1 MEGNTPQGENE
12 ISTPDKKLSYK
23 KDLWM
28 YFDDINEKFFFE
40 RNKAKTLLYI
50 ISQKND
56 IDYEYSESLK
66 YLFNQYI
73 TQFDAHQEQ
82 INSNIDNEKN
92 TLNKAIKSL
101 INGLKMESELY
112 LNHTKNILEN
122 FIKPLE
128 GFIMNQCE
136 ISNEFSRLMK
146 SYEKEF
152 MNAYKQVEEK
162 QLNFFQGGK
171 SIENAINKLE
181 KIKYKNKKENYDKN
195 IEEKN
200 INNNDIDIDDEEKE
214 MIEKMNEILE
224 KNKTTSKQLQLDY
237 QEYIKK
243 ANVER
248 EKYIKLSE
256 NLYDKVQHLDEEFI
270 KQMKTKIIFLTEN
283 ELKLIDNIKNN
294 ISSTLQLSK
303 EINIEN
309 EINLFINSKST
320 KFSHPKLFEY
330 VDYNPYIILRN
341 RKGHIDAIESEIS
354 SKIVE
359 CLKETFKYD
368 KTKDNLIQEEN
379 IKFINDTVNDIWDGN
394 KYNDNKLEK
403 LFKDHIY
410 RMNFLHMLNQYR
422 VEGVFILQN
431 ESFQN
436 FTKTL
441 SSILEK
447 SIIDKDYE
455 SIKYCMILSQTF
467 YLQTETK
474 KILLQSCMT
483 QNEIWKQ
490 KDFWID
496 IIEYS
501 INEEINNEKEYYV
514 FLSENRESREKRI
527 ESAVISN
534 LITFLFNMKLFG
546 YSEDKSKLVIDQFI
560 KKYNIDGNLIYATN
574 ISIKEVQEDIIIQS
588 VDSIINNEINQE
600 NEIKTPT
607 KGEDINN
614 NKTND
619 INLNKSDKKEINDD
633 NNIIKDNNNESKKI
647 EDKIKNEIDNPQIN
661 S

>member
-152 MNAYKQVEEK
+152 MNAYKQVEDK

-256 NLYDKVQHLDEEFI
+256 NLYDKVQRLDEEFI

-354 SKIVE
+354 SKNQGS
-359 CLKETFKYD
+359 KY
-368 KTKDNLIQEEN
+368 
-379 IKFINDTVNDIWDGN
+379 
-394 KYNDNKLEK
+394 KYSS
-403 LFKDHIY
+403 
-410 RMNFLHMLNQYR
+410 Q
-422 VEGVFILQN
+422 QN
-431 ESFQN
+431 RF
-436 FTKTL
+436 F
-441 SSILEK
+441 
-447 SIIDKDYE
+447 
-455 SIKYCMILSQTF
+455 
-467 YLQTETK
+467 
-474 KILLQSCMT
+474 
-483 QNEIWKQ
+483 
-490 KDFWID
+490 
-496 IIEYS
+496 
-501 INEEINNEKEYYV
+501 
-514 FLSENRESREKRI
+514 
-527 ESAVISN
+527 
-534 LITFLFNMKLFG
+534 
-546 YSEDKSKLVIDQFI
+546 
-560 KKYNIDGNLIYATN
+560 
-574 ISIKEVQEDIIIQS
+574 
-588 VDSIINNEINQE
+588 
-600 NEIKTPT
+600 
-607 KGEDINN
+607 
-614 NKTND
+614 
-619 INLNKSDKKEINDD
+619 
-633 NNIIKDNNNESKKI
+633 
-647 EDKIKNEIDNPQIN
+647 
-661 S
+661 

>member
-256 NLYDKVQHLDEEFI
+256 NLYDKVQRLDEEFI

-294 ISSTLQLSK
+294 ISFTLQLSK

-501 INEEINNEKEYYV
+501 INEEINTEKEYYV

-527 ESAVISN
+527 ESAIV
-534 LITFLFNMKLFG
+534 
-546 YSEDKSKLVIDQFI
+546 FI
-560 KKYNIDGNLIYATN
+560 IVL
-574 ISIKEVQEDIIIQS
+574 
-588 VDSIINNEINQE
+588 
-600 NEIKTPT
+600 
-607 KGEDINN
+607 
-614 NKTND
+614 
-619 INLNKSDKKEINDD
+619 
-633 NNIIKDNNNESKKI
+633 KD
-647 EDKIKNEIDNPQIN
+647 
-661 S
+661 